1 MFLTQL
7 KLSTQDMIDL
17 RIKDDYAV
25 HKIVYSLFPEEEK
38 ERNRILYV
46 DKEVRKDHRVLW
58 ILSQI
63 EPQMKFEK
71 EKMQTKPVSEDFL
84 NHKRYSF
91 EIVLNPVKKSKES
104 GKLVAIRIPPKTK
117 ENENLQERA
126 KELLDWFFQKAEQ
139 NGFAPDQEKL
149 QFLPK
154 PTQTFSQKDHKE
166 QTVVHNKVL
175 FSGTLTV
182 TDPERFRQA
191 FEQGIGK
198 AKAFGFGL
206 LQLVPIFD

>member
-17 RIKDDYAV
+17 RITDDYSIHRV
-25 HKIVYSLFPEEEK
+25 VYSLFPEEDK

-46 DKEVRKDHRVLW
+46 DKGVRKDHRVLW

-71 EKMQTKPVSEDFL
+71 EKMQAKPVSEDFL

-91 EIVLNPVKKSKES
+91 EILLNPVRKSKEL
-104 GKLVAIRIPPKTK
+104 GKLVPVRAPSK
-117 ENENLQERA
+117 EERENDPQ
-126 KELLDWFFQKAEQ
+126 KDDLLDWFRQKAGQ
-139 NGFAPDQEKL
+139 NGFAPGPDL
-149 QFLPK
+149 RYMVK
-154 PTQTFSQKDHKE
+154 PVQTFSQKDHKE
-166 QTVVHNKVL
+166 QTVFHNKVL

-182 TDPERFRQA
+182 TDPECFRQA
-191 FEQGIGK
+191 FEKGIGK

>member
-17 RIKDDYAV
+17 RITDDYSIHRV
-25 HKIVYSLFPEEEK
+25 VYSLFPEEDK

-46 DKEVRKDHRVLW
+46 DKGVRKDHRVLW
-58 ILSQI
+58 ILSQT
-63 EPQMKFEK
+63 EPQISFGEFE
-71 EKMQTKPVSEDFL
+71 TRSVSEDFL
-84 NHKRYSF
+84 NHKCYAF
-91 EIVLNPVKKSKES
+91 EILLNPVKKSKEK

-117 ENENLQERA
+117 DDENIRERA
-126 KELLDWFFQKAEQ
+126 KELLDWFFRKARE
-139 NGFAPDQEKL
+139 NGFEPDPNRL
-149 QFLPK
+149 RFLVK
-154 PTQTFSQKDHKE
+154 PTQTFSQKNKPD
-166 QTVVHNKVL
+166 QTVTHNKVL

-182 TDPERFRQA
+182 TDPERFRSA
-191 FEQGIGK
+191 FENGIGK